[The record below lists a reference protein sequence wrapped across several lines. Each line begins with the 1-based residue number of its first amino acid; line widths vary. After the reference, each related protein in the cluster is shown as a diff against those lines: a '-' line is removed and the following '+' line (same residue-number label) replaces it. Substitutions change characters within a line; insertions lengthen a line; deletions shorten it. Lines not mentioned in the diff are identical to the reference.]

1 MLLKRWSDYAGDGHG
16 GNKELK
22 RLVESVGL
30 DYVRKNF
37 QYTILENYNAR
48 VDDDYVRVRE
58 SYWKKVLC
66 SRNFGYNDN

>member
-1 MLLKRWSDYAGDGHG
+1 WSDYAGDGHG